1 MYKKVK
7 KTNGLLVENYFEET
21 LTPPSK
27 DEKVKK
33 RYEIEKEV
41 FDLEDSV
48 ADNSKMISLIFS
60 LGATIYDVLT
70 DEQKSKI
77 PDEKR
82 ELIEYSIQRFKDTET
97 WGDIQVKKE
106 GKKAID
112 KLLDR
117 QKKVAEIL
125 ERN

>member
-1 MYKKVK
+1 MYKEVK
-7 KTNGLLVENYFEET
+7 KTNGLLVEKYIEEA

-33 RYEIEKEV
+33 RYEIQKEV

-60 LGATIYDVLT
+60 LGATIYDVLS

-77 PDEKR
+77 PDGKR
-82 ELIEYSIQRFKDTET
+82 ELIEYSIQKFQDTET
-97 WGDIQVKKE
+97 WGDVQVKKE